1 MSRGARRPRL
11 EQELSFRE
19 AAQAL
24 ERTNDPRGRRLRNM
38 VLARERQTGKQIAI
52 RLAGEKEPKLR
63 VTLGALYRAFPELR
77 PARVDD
83 LMSMARQ
90 LAERGEQRTRSVVR
104 EVLAE
109 SLEPRVE
116 KLEKAAGIT
125 ERALQELRDV
135 FARN

>member
-1 MSRGARRPRL
+1 MSRGSRRPRL

-24 ERTNDPRGRRLRNM
+24 EREHDPRGRRLRNM
-38 VLARERQTGKQIAI
+38 VVARERQTGRQIAI

-63 VTLGALYRAFPELR
+63 ITLGALYRAFPELR

-83 LMSMARQ
+83 LMAMARHLQ
-90 LAERGEQRTRSVVR
+90 ERGEARTKTVVL

-109 SLEPRVE
+109 TMEPRLLR
-116 KLEKAAGIT
+116 LEKAAGIT